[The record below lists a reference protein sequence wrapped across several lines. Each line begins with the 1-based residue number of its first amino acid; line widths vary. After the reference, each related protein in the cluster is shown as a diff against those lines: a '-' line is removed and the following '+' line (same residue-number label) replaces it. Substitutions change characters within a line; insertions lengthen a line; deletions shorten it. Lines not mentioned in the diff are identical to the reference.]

1 MRGRDFD
8 VIVVGARCA
17 GSPTAMLLA
26 RSGCRVLLVDRA
38 SFPSDTL
45 STHLLHP
52 PGVAALR
59 RWGLLEE
66 VRATGCPAI
75 DTYAFDFD
83 AFALVGAP
91 GTTNSPVAY
100 APRRTILDE
109 ILVGAADRAGAEV
122 RTGFN
127 VTDLLVEDDRVVG
140 LRGRSAD
147 GRLVTER
154 ASVVVG
160 ADGMRSLVAAAV
172 RAPTYNEKPRL
183 LAGYYSY
190 WSDLPMHG
198 RFETYVRPNRA
209 FAAWP
214 TNDDR
219 TVVIGGWPFAEFE
232 RNRTDPER
240 HYLAMLDLAPSF
252 AERIAGARRIGRVVG
267 AAVPNFYRRPYGSG
281 WALVGD
287 AGYHKDF
294 ITAQGM
300 QDAFRDAELCTE
312 ALVAAFGGRR
322 FEDAMA
328 DYHTARDSAV
338 AGMYALTTELATLEA
353 PPPEMEQL
361 LLALSGSRAG
371 MDLFARVNAGT
382 SPPEEL
388 FSAAQAT

>member
-1 MRGRDFD
+1 MSGGFD

-38 SFPSDTL
+38 TFPSDTL

-52 PGVAALR
+52 RGVAALR
-59 RWGLLEE
+59 RWGLLDE

-91 GTTNSPVAY
+91 GTTDSPVAY
-100 APRRTILDE
+100 APRRTLLDE
-109 ILVGAADRAGAEV
+109 ILLGAADRAGAEV

-147 GRLVTER
+147 GRTFTER
-154 ASVVVG
+154 AEVVIG
-160 ADGMRSLVAAAV
+160 ADGMRSLVAGTV

-183 LAGYYSY
+183 LVGYYSY
-190 WSDLPMHG
+190 WSGLPMDG
-198 RFETYVRPNRA
+198 RFETYVRPGRA

-214 TNDDR
+214 TNDDC

-232 RNRTDPER
+232 HNRTDPER
-240 HYLAMLDLAPSF
+240 HYLATLDLAPSF
-252 AERIAGARRIGRVVG
+252 AERLLGARRLDRVVG
-267 AAVPNFYRRPYGSG
+267 VAVPNFYRRPYGPG

-287 AGYHKDF
+287 AGYQRDF

-300 QDAFRDAELCTE
+300 QDAFRDAELCAG
-312 ALVAAFGGRR
+312 ALTTALGGRR
-322 FEDAMA
+322 FEEAMA
-328 DYHTARDSAV
+328 NYQSTRDAAV
-338 AGMYALTTELATLEA
+338 AGMYALTTELATLQ
-353 PPPEMEQL
+353 PPQPEMEQL
-361 LLALSGSRAG
+361 LLSLHGSQTR

-382 SPPEEL
+382 SPPGEL
-388 FSAAQAT
+388 FGEAV

>member
-1 MRGRDFD
+1 MSGGFD

-38 SFPSDTL
+38 TFPSDTL

-52 PGVAALR
+52 PGAAALR
-59 RWGLLEE
+59 RWGLLDE
-66 VRATGCPAI
+66 VLATGCPAI

-91 GTTNSPVAY
+91 GTTDSPVAY

-109 ILVGAADRAGAEV
+109 ILLRAADRAGAEV

-147 GRLVTER
+147 GRAVIER
-154 ASVVVG
+154 AEVVIG

-172 RAPTYNEKPRL
+172 QAPTYNELPRL

-190 WSDLPMHG
+190 WSGLPMDG
-198 RFETYVRPNRA
+198 RFETFVRPGRA

-214 TNDDR
+214 TNDDC

-232 RNRTDPER
+232 RNRTDAER
-240 HYLAMLDLAPSF
+240 NYLAMFDLVPTF
-252 AERIAGARRIGRVVG
+252 AERIAGARQLGRVVG
-267 AAVPNFYRRPYGSG
+267 AAVPNFYRRPYGPG

-287 AGYHKDF
+287 AGYQRDF

-300 QDAFRDAELCTE
+300 QDAFRDAELCAG
-312 ALVAAFGGRR
+312 ALTTALGGRG
-322 FEDAMA
+322 FEEAMA
-328 DYHTARDSAV
+328 NYQSTRDAAV
-338 AGMYALTTELATLEA
+338 AGMYALTTDLATLQP

-361 LLALSGSRAG
+361 LLSLHGSQAG

-382 SPPEEL
+382 SPPDAL
-388 FSAAQAT
+388 LTLAV